1 MSRWKPDA
9 RERLERAALDLFAEQ
24 GFAQT
29 TVPQIAERAGLT
41 TRTFFR
47 HFADKREVLFA
58 YEEYLPERVAKLTD
72 FDASDLDPIAF
83 IETGLVEA
91 AETVFAD
98 QFDRLRAIRAVI
110 ATDPGLKERELRKFA
125 DLATLLTDALA
136 RNGCPRADAE
146 LTAHLATTVLRLSL
160 THWLEQ
166 ETPERSLPELIRE
179 TLSRLRSLTRD

>member
-1 MSRWKPDA
+1 MSRWKPNA

-58 YEEYLPERVAKLTD
+58 GEEHIPERVARITD
-72 FDASDLDPIAF
+72 FGATPLTPMAF
-83 IETGLVEA
+83 VEDGLVEIA
-91 AETVFAD
+91 QTAFAD
-98 QFDRLRAIRAVI
+98 QFARLRAVRAVI

-125 DLATLLTDALA
+125 DLAELVTDALT

-146 LTAHLATTVLRLSL
+146 LVAHLATTVLRLSL
-160 THWLEQ
+160 TRWLDQ
-166 ETPERSLPELIRE
+166 EVPERSLPDLIRE
-179 TLSRLRSLTRD
+179 TTARLRSLTRE